1 MINIQYLQAMLGGA
15 NGGKY
20 IATGTTN
27 AAMDF
32 LYVAADTV
40 FTTLTDSA
48 DVDLMT
54 TKALAAL
61 TVPAGVL
68 LSAGT
73 GKKLK
78 AVSYSSGTVFG
89 YTIELGKNL

>member
-1 MINIQYLQAMLGGA
+1 
-15 NGGKY
+15 
-20 IATGTTN
+20 
-27 AAMDF
+27 MDF